1 MCLAGCKCLTLSE
14 PQHKYG
20 THYITMVSKQ
30 KSITVT
36 VMNKTFAGMAAFVVN
51 NVLIL
56 IYRSFLSGTYEI

>member
-1 MCLAGCKCLTLSE
+1 
-14 PQHKYG
+14 
-20 THYITMVSKQ
+20 MVSKQ